1 MADNDFEEV
10 TLKKRNSGIF
20 DIAALNDKYLK
31 NKAFFTSTYGYV
43 KKNISDVSNISGDEY
58 IDELTHNI
66 ASVPKTEHFSYYCMV
81 LSTYLN

>member
-43 KKNISDVSNISGDEY
+43 KKNIGDVSNISGDKY
-58 IDELTHNI
+58 I
-66 ASVPKTEHFSYYCMV
+66 
-81 LSTYLN
+81 LN